1 VDFLQKP
8 FSPGDI
14 RELATQVLEREALQ
28 EESAADYPT
37 LIALTKR
44 HISDRKFDL
53 ASASARQAIAS
64 DPGQPEVYNLL
75 GALLEIQGD
84 WLEAQKFYRAALDI
98 DPTYQPARANLERTA
113 SFRVGTIDLGPDD
126 QRATP

>member
-1 VDFLQKP
+1 
-8 FSPGDI
+8 
-14 RELATQVLEREALQ
+14 VLERESLK

-44 HISDRKFDL
+44 HISDRKLEL
-53 ASASARQAIAS
+53 ASASARQAIAI

-98 DPTYQPARANLERTA
+98 DPTYKPAWANLDRTV
-113 SFRVGTIDLGPDD
+113 SFPKVGPIDLGLDN
-126 QRATP
+126 A